1 MLSVYTGV
9 MSQNKKA
16 RNMPK
21 RLLSSLLLAVTMIM
35 QLMTHAQMAVA
46 HDQAQL
52 KVREIYIAFPELRS
66 QALTQILCN
75 SDGEVIDSSR
85 AKSSKCDD
93 CSTANDHM
101 ANHEFQLDFRGVET
115 QARRINSPK
124 SYHRYFAKWLRP
136 QTQAPPKS

>member
-1 MLSVYTGV
+1 MLCVYTGV
-9 MSQNKKA
+9 MGQTTKFISK
-16 RNMPK
+16 PK

-52 KVREIYIAFPELRS
+52 KVREIYAAFPALRS
-66 QALTQILCN
+66 QALAQILCN
-75 SDGEVIDSSR
+75 TDGQVIDSSR

-93 CSTANDHM
+93 CSSANDHITTY
-101 ANHEFQLDFRGVET
+101 EFQLDLTGVET
-115 QARRINSPK
+115 QVRRINSPK
-124 SYHRYFAKWLRP
+124 SYHRHYAKWLRP